1 VEVRVRREPP
11 EARIVARVSPRAASA
26 IVRELIAH
34 AIAATPRGSAVAV
47 TANARENDGLGA
59 RIVVDDAGTILPAGA
74 RRPLLSLEVEPGTF
88 GRPSSVALFVAAEI
102 ALAQGALLEI
112 ADAPLEEGRGG
123 GVRVSVTF
131 PR

>member
-1 VEVRVRREPP
+1 VVV
-11 EARIVARVSPRAASA
+11 VT
-26 IVRELIAH
+26 
-34 AIAATPRGSAVAV
+34 AIA
-47 TANARENDGLGA
+47 RETDGLGA

-88 GRPSSVALFVAAEI
+88 GRPGSVALFVAAEI
-102 ALAQGALLEI
+102 ATAQGALLEI
-112 ADAPLEEGRGG
+112 ADAPLLEEGRGG